1 MGCTMNDST
10 SIDSTI
16 SDEVTAKPPSQ
27 LFTVRIWPELS
38 DQGVAWRG
46 KVQHVPNGAW
56 RYFQDGDGLIAFLQ
70 SQVEAVVLETQHPQ
84 S

>member
-1 MGCTMNDST
+1 MNDST
-10 SIDSTI
+10 IIDSTI
-16 SDEVTAKPPSQ
+16 RDAATVKPSSQ

-38 DQGVAWRG
+38 NQGRIVWRG

-56 RYFQDGDGLIAFLQ
+56 RYFQDGAGLIAFLQ
-70 SQVEAVVLETQHPQ
+70 SQVEAVVLETQRGQ